1 MTILMTTIKIVYI
14 LIKVDNKN
22 LGRVEYGK
30 T

>member
-14 LIKVDNKN
+14 LIKVYNKN